1 MAEWSKAADLRS
13 VGQSPRE
20 FEPRFLHSN
29 YFLLVLYLAAT
40 KWSPDLS
47 PLLQE
52 KKFYSTFFFFAENKG
67 KKLL

>member
-29 YFLLVLYLAAT
+29 YFLLVLFLTAT
-40 KWSPDLS
+40 KWSHDLS

-52 KKFYSTFFFFAENKG
+52 KKILLYVFFC
-67 KKLL
+67 